1 MESSQSEVGHS
12 VKIGKIARRL
22 RITGRVQGVGF
33 RAALCAAAEARG
45 LDGWVRNRSDGSVE
59 AEVSGAPEAVAAL
72 IDWAQRGPTA
82 ARVARVQVDTI
93 EAGEAQASGFAQR
106 PTL

>member
-1 MESSQSEVGHS
+1 MESSQPKVDHC

-22 RITGRVQGVGF
+22 RITGTVQGVGY
-33 RAALCAAAEARG
+33 RAALCAAAEARR

-59 AEVSGAPEAVAAL
+59 AEVAGPPEAVAAL
-72 IDWAQRGPTA
+72 IDWAHRGPPA
-82 ARVARVQVDTI
+82 ARVVAVQV
-93 EAGEAQASGFAQR
+93 EAIDADASQAGGFRQH